1 MLLRPFDDRFMMH
14 ISFVLFL
21 EYQLRGS
28 RRLPLLKSSP
38 FHLHHSSFLFPP
50 SLFLDNLSSFSPLFY
65 KQTTNKSLASAGRRS
80 QGPFAY
86 PLFFDPAL
94 ISIVSRIEVIKSLPS
109 SELPRKT
116 TQTSSAVDNG
126 VRDPDEL
133 NLVASSMLI
142 LMTLTV
148 LATHHR
154 VQRGPVQEAPPTL
167 PRLQTRCQLC

>member
-21 EYQLRGS
+21 EYQFRGS

-38 FHLHHSSFLFPP
+38 VHLHRSSFLFPP

-65 KQTTNKSLASAGRRS
+65 EQTTNKSLTSAGRRS
-80 QGPFAY
+80 QGLFAY
-86 PLFFDPAL
+86 PLLLDAAL
-94 ISIVSRIEVIKSLPS
+94 ISIVSRIDVIKSLSS

-133 NLVASSMLI
+133 NLVALI

-154 VQRGPVQEAPPTL
+154 VQRGPVQEAPPTTP

>member
-1 MLLRPFDDRFMMH
+1 VAHEGCRFSSLLHSISITLRFYSH
-14 ISFVLFL
+14 QVFFL
-21 EYQLRGS
+21 ITCPRS
-28 RRLPLLKSSP
+28 HRSSTSKP
-38 FHLHHSSFLFPP
+38 
-50 SLFLDNLSSFSPLFY
+50 
-65 KQTTNKSLASAGRRS
+65 TNKSLASAGRRS
-80 QGPFAY
+80 QGLFAY
-86 PLFFDPAL
+86 PLFFDAAL

-154 VQRGPVQEAPPTL
+154 VQRGPVQEAPPTP